1 MKKLLVL
8 FVFVAFIGVTAA
20 PAIAAITSNRIEL
33 ANNDDD
39 PKKKKE
45 DKKKKNNKE
54 CTEKKGECCDS
65 KMKCDE
71 KK

>member
-1 MKKLLVL
+1 MKKLLLL
-8 FVFVAFIGVTAA
+8 FVFVAFIGVSATPAFAA
-20 PAIAAITSNRIEL
+20 TRTNQIEL
-33 ANNDDD
+33 TKKIDD

-45 DKKKKNNKE
+45 EKKKDKKGCCE
-54 CTEKKGECCDS
+54 EKGKCCDT